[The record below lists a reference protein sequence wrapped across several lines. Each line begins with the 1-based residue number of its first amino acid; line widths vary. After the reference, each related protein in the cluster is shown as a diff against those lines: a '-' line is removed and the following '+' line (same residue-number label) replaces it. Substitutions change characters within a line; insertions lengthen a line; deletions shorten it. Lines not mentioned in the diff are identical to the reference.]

1 MSSTVHCVIGS
12 GPAGVACARALVAR
26 GARVLMLDAGLELE
40 ADRAQIVRE
49 LAATS
54 PAAWPPEKVSAL
66 TGDLQAKASGVPT
79 KLIFG
84 SDFPY
89 RDAGG
94 HLPWHGPDTEIRP
107 SLALGGLSNAWGA
120 AMLPHRDADIAGWP
134 ITNADLAP
142 HFRAVTQITGLAA
155 ETDALAELFPLHC
168 DRPQPLPASRQV
180 QRFLNHLGRHR
191 TRLNQRGWH
200 FGRSRLAVRAAD
212 NERGQGCVCCGLCLS
227 GCPYDC
233 IYNSAGTVR
242 QLRAEKNF
250 TYQGDVIVTRLRED
264 STGVHLEARHRV
276 TGAPLTFAAGR
287 VYLAAGVIPTAQ
299 LVLRSQAA
307 YDQTLTLRDSQYFLL
322 PLLMARGTRGVAA
335 EALYTLSQAF
345 LEIADPGISRR
356 SIHLQIYGYSDWV
369 GQAIRHSLGPLKFL
383 ARPLVERMLI
393 VQGFLH
399 SDESPVIRMTL
410 RRTGRGEGDCLYL
423 VPQPQPEARLTVSRL
438 QRALLRQA
446 RQLGGLVLPP
456 MLQMAKPGRSF
467 HSGGSLPMRAKPA
480 ALESDVLGRPHG
492 WSRIHAVDASV
503 LPSIPATT
511 VTFSV
516 MANAHRI
523 GWETAEV

>member
-1 MSSTVHCVIGS
+1 V
-12 GPAGVACARALVAR
+12 
-26 GARVLMLDAGLELE
+26 
-40 ADRAQIVRE
+40 
-49 LAATS
+49 
-54 PAAWPPEKVSAL
+54 
-66 TGDLQAKASGVPT
+66 T
-79 KLIFG
+79 KI
-84 SDFPY
+84 S
-89 RDAGG
+89 
-94 HLPWHGPDTEIRP
+94 
-107 SLALGGLSNAWGA
+107 
-120 AMLPHRDADIAGWP
+120 
-134 ITNADLAP
+134 
-142 HFRAVTQITGLAA
+142 GLAA

-168 DRPQPLPASRQV
+168 DQPRPLPASRQAEN
-180 QRFLNHLGRHR
+180 FLKHLGKHR
-191 TRLNQRGWH
+191 TQLNQCGWH
-200 FGRSRLAVRAAD
+200 FGRARLAVRAAD
-212 NERGQGCVCCGLCLS
+212 NARGKGCVCCGLCLS

-233 IYNSAGTVR
+233 IYNSASTVR

-264 STGVHLEARHRV
+264 AGGVQIEARHRL
-276 TGAPLTFAAGR
+276 TGAPLTFTAGR

-299 LVLRSQAA
+299 LVLRSQSA

-322 PLLMARGTRGVAA
+322 PLLMARGAHGVEA

-345 LEIADPGISRR
+345 LEIADHRISRR

-399 SDESPVIRMTL
+399 SDESPVIGMTL
-410 RRTGRGEGDCLYL
+410 RRAENSVGDCLQL
-423 VPQPQPEARLTVSRL
+423 VPQPKPEARRTVNRL
-438 QRALLRQA
+438 QRALLRHA

-456 MLQMAKPGRSF
+456 MLQMAQPGRSF

-480 ALESDVLGRPHG
+480 ALESDMLGRPHG

-503 LPSIPATT
+503 LPSVPATT
-511 VTFSV
+511 ITFTV